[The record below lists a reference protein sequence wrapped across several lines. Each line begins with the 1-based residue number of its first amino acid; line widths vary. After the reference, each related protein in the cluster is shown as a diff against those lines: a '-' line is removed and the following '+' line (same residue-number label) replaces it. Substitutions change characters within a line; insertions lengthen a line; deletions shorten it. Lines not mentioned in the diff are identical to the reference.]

1 MNTLYFTSPYRR
13 SLRTIRLEYG
23 EVKNK
28 FVLRTFEG
36 NIIGR
41 KVSEEGSPKEEV
53 FEDEQE
59 LLKKVHKTKKG
70 LLEGRWIVKNKQ
82 SFSQPSFLK
91 TEIVDGKISFEFSVD
106 IDPVKLDERKTEIEE
121 DFVEQIDKEID
132 TNIWKRVRKRGS
144 DNLVSLEEY
153 SLPSTN
159 EK

>member
-36 NIIGR
+36 KIIGR

-59 LLKKVHKTKKG
+59 LLKKVHKTKIG
-70 LLEGRWIVKNKQ
+70 LLEGRWIVKNKE
-82 SFSQPSFLK
+82 SISQPTFLR
-91 TEIVDGKISFEFSVD
+91 TEIIDGKVSFEFSVD
-106 IDPVKLDERKTEIEE
+106 IDPVKLDERKTEIKE
-121 DFVEQIDKEID
+121 DFVEQIDKEIE
-132 TNIWKRVRKRGS
+132 TNIRKGVRK
-144 DNLVSLEEY
+144 
-153 SLPSTN
+153 
-159 EK
+159 

>member
-1 MNTLYFTSPYRR
+1 MKELYFTSPYRR
-13 SLRTIRLEYG
+13 STRTIRLEYG
-23 EVKNK
+23 QVKK
-28 FVLRTFEG
+28 VIILRTFEG
-36 NIIGR
+36 NINR
-41 KVSEEGSPKEEV
+41 RRVSEGSPREEV

-121 DFVEQIDKEID
+121 DFVEQIDKEIE
-132 TNIWKRVRKRGS
+132 TNIRKGVRK
-144 DNLVSLEEY
+144 
-153 SLPSTN
+153 
-159 EK
+159 

>member
-13 SLRTIRLEYG
+13 STRTIRLEYG
-23 EVKNK
+23 QVKK
-28 FVLRTFEG
+28 VFILRTFEG

-41 KVSEEGSPKEEV
+41 KVSEEGSTKEEV

-59 LLKKVHKTKKG
+59 LLKKVQKTKKG

-106 IDPVKLDERKTEIEE
+106 IDPVKLDERKTKIED
-121 DFVEQIDKEID
+121 DFIEQIDIEIE
-132 TNIWKRVRKRGS
+132 TNIRKGVRK
-144 DNLVSLEEY
+144 
-153 SLPSTN
+153 
-159 EK
+159 

>member
-1 MNTLYFTSPYRR
+1 MKELYFTSPYRR

-23 EVKNK
+23 QVKKK

-36 NIIGR
+36 NINR
-41 KVSEEGSPKEEV
+41 RRVSEGSPREEV

-82 SFSQPSFLK
+82 SFSQPTFLR
-91 TEIVDGKISFEFSVD
+91 TEIIDGKISFEFSVD
-106 IDPVKLDERKTEIEE
+106 IDPVRLDERKTKIEE
-121 DFVEQIDKEID
+121 DFVENLGKEIE
-132 TNIWKRVRKRGS
+132 TNIRKG
-144 DNLVSLEEY
+144 V
-153 SLPSTN
+153 

>member
-1 MNTLYFTSPYRR
+1 MKELYFTSPRRR

-23 EVKNK
+23 QVGKK

-41 KVSEEGSPKEEV
+41 RVSEGSPKEEV
-53 FEDEQE
+53 FDDEKE
-59 LLKKVHKTKKG
+59 LLKMVYETKKG

-82 SFSQPSFLK
+82 SISQPSFLK

-121 DFVEQIDKEID
+121 DFVEQIDKEIE
-132 TNIWKRVRKRGS
+132 TNIRKGVRK
-144 DNLVSLEEY
+144 
-153 SLPSTN
+153 
-159 EK
+159 